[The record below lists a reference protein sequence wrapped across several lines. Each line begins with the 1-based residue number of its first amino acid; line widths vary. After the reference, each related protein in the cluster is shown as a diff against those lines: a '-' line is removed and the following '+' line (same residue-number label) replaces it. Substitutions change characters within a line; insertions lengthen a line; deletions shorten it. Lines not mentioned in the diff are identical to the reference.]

1 MMSPRSVTN
10 DEVARVQLEFQLLAR
25 SGLHMDALKPRTINT
40 TREPIHERLMEMTDR
55 SGPETLHQNR
65 RWYGNW
71 RCALSYH
78 AGAKE
83 QHQSQSMFT
92 RIRVCLLLVLISA
105 SGLSGAD
112 FAMKVTDKN
121 YLDTRGFSVFLYD
134 STYHP
139 VFVDQ
144 KNTAMEMILHG
155 QRIATNGDV
164 RLMPTPEQWDLV
176 ATLKGRHADKAN
188 SRLTADLAFPTFD
201 LSYTLEVAAEP
212 GGVKV
217 SINLDKPLPQKLAGR
232 AGFNLEFLPSIYMG
246 KAYLVDGTK
255 AGIFPR
261 TPDDPMVKVLP
272 LADEPKK
279 AYYLEDW
286 DKAKGYMQPEPF
298 AQGKAIT
305 LGVDDALA
313 RVNVTSDTAD
323 LMLFDGRSRAQNG
336 WFVLR
341 SLIPAGKTTGA
352 IVWHI
357 RPDVI
362 PNWTRPP
369 MIAHS
374 QVGYAP
380 GFSKVAVLELD
391 PNYSAP
397 KTGKV
402 LRLMEDGSYKQVFEG
417 PITPSTTWLRYVYSK
432 FDFTKVNEP
441 GLYVIEYADQ
451 RTAPFPI
458 SNDPYANIWQD
469 SLDHHLAVQMD
480 HVSVREGY
488 RVWHGASHL
497 DDGRMAPVVGEQFDG
512 WNQNAATD
520 GKYKGGDHI
529 PGMNVG
535 GWYDA
540 GDFDL
545 EEPAQLNV
553 IQSLALAYRAFD
565 LKYDELTVDE
575 SARQVEMH
583 RPDGVPDAVEQ
594 VKHGAL
600 LILAQFHNIGH
611 AIRGTHEP
619 DLRQYTQV
627 GDGASKTDG
636 RMYDPKL
643 GPNETKGD
651 YSGKPDDRWI
661 FTTNNPYF
669 QWNAIAALAA
679 AADTLK
685 GWNDTLAKDCL
696 GTAIQAWKDTKA
708 DPTRYPADRSL
719 DREAPTGAPGG
730 GVLAASQG
738 VVSGAQGA
746 RKPGG
751 SSGTPTTTGAT
762 NAQTAAPA
770 GRRGFGVALDWPA
783 ALELTIATNGAEPYK
798 SRLKELFPQMIT
810 PEQMDLHGWTAVR
823 ALPYLDASAKDQMR
837 EAVKTYMAGLD
848 KRLDATPF
856 GVPPS
861 LGTWGGSGAVVDM
874 AIRMYF
880 LHKAFPELV
889 SPEYTLRAVNYILGT
904 HPVSSTSY
912 VAGVGTVSKTK
923 TYSNNRAD
931 NSYIPGAVI
940 PGYIIIKPDFPE
952 CIDDFGFL
960 WFEDE
965 AVVAGSASWVVA
977 GNAAEAIIKEAK

>member
-1 MMSPRSVTN
+1 MLKRIAVF
-10 DEVARVQLEFQLLAR
+10 VLLALS
-25 SGLHMDALKPRTINT
+25 SGS
-40 TREPIHERLMEMTDR
+40 RLIEA
-55 SGPETLHQNR
+55 Q
-65 RWYGNW
+65 
-71 RCALSYH
+71 A
-78 AGAKE
+78 
-83 QHQSQSMFT
+83 
-92 RIRVCLLLVLISA
+92 
-105 SGLSGAD
+105 
-112 FAMKVTDKN
+112 AMKVNDKG
-121 YLDTRGFSVFLYD
+121 YLDTQGFSVFLYD

-144 KNTAMEMILHG
+144 KNAAMEMILHG

-176 ATLKGRHADKAN
+176 ATLKGREVDKAKN
-188 SRLTADLAFPTFD
+188 RLTAELAFPTFD
-201 LSYTLEVAAEP
+201 LSYTLNVEAEP

-217 SINLDKPLPQKLAGR
+217 SINLDKPLASKLVGR

-246 KAYLVDGTK
+246 KAYLVDGSK

-261 TPDDPMVKVLP
+261 TPDDAMVKVMPLP
-272 LADEPKK
+272 DEPKK

-286 DKAKGYMQPEPF
+286 DKAKGYTQPLPF
-298 AQGKAIT
+298 AEGKSIT
-305 LGVDDALA
+305 LGVDDSLA
-313 RVNVTSDTAD
+313 RVNIASDTGD
-323 LMLFDGRSRAQNG
+323 LMLFDGRDRAQNG

-341 SLIPAGKTTGA
+341 SLIPAGKTTNA

-357 RPDVI
+357 KPNEI

-369 MIAHS
+369 VIAHS

-380 GFSKVAVLELD
+380 GFSKQAVIELD
-391 PNYSAP
+391 PKY
-397 KTGKV
+397 TGPQTAKV

-417 PITPSTTWLRYVYSK
+417 PITPATPWLRYVYSK
-432 FDFTKVNEP
+432 FDFTPVREP

-458 SNDPYANIWQD
+458 SKDAYANIWQD
-469 SLDHHLAVQMD
+469 SLDHHLAEQMD
-480 HVSVREGY
+480 HVSVREAY

-512 WNQNAATD
+512 WNQDKATD
-520 GKYKGGDHI
+520 GRYKGGDHI

-545 EEPAQLNV
+545 EEPAQLSV
-553 IQSLALAYRAFD
+553 IQSLALAYRTFN
-565 LKYDELTVDE
+565 LQYDELTVDE
-575 SARQVEMH
+575 TARSVEMH

-600 LILAQFHNIGH
+600 LILAQYHNIGH

-619 DLRQYTQV
+619 DLRQYTHL

-636 RMYDPKL
+636 RIYDPKL
-643 GPNETKGD
+643 GPNEVRGD
-651 YSGKPDDRWI
+651 YSGRPDDRWI
-661 FTTNNPYF
+661 FTSDNPYF
-669 QWNAIAALAA
+669 EWNAIAALAA
-679 AADTLK
+679 AADVLK
-685 GWNDTLAKDCL
+685 GWDDATAKDCL
-696 GTAIQAWKDTKA
+696 DTAIKAWNAEKA
-708 DPTRYPADRSL
+708 HPTPFPPSGIGG
-719 DREAPTGAPGG
+719 GAVAAGAAG

-738 VVSGAQGA
+738 ATQGA
-746 RKPGG
+746 GNRSA
-751 SSGTPTTTGAT
+751 SSGVSAHTGAP
-762 NAQTAAPA
+762 AAASSSDA

-783 ALELTIATNGAEPYK
+783 ALELTIATHGAEPYK
-798 SRLKELFPQMIT
+798 SRLRELFPQVIT
-810 PEQMDLHGWTAVR
+810 PQQMGIRGWTAVR
-823 ALPYLDASAKDQMR
+823 ALPYLDPSAKDQMR
-837 EAVKTYMAGLD
+837 EAVKTYMVSLN
-848 KRLDATPF
+848 KELDATPF

-880 LHKAFPELV
+880 LHKAFPDLV
-889 SPEYTLRAVNYILGT
+889 GPEYTLRAVNYILGT

-912 VAGVGTVSKTK
+912 VAGVGTISKTK

-940 PGYIIIKPDFPE
+940 PGYVIIKPDFPE

-977 GNAAEAIIKEAK
+977 GNAADAITKETKQSH

>member
-1 MMSPRSVTN
+1 M
-10 DEVARVQLEFQLLAR
+10 L
-25 SGLHMDALKPRTINT
+25 
-40 TREPIHERLMEMTDR
+40 
-55 SGPETLHQNR
+55 
-65 RWYGNW
+65 
-71 RCALSYH
+71 
-78 AGAKE
+78 
-83 QHQSQSMFT
+83 T
-92 RIRVCLLLVLISA
+92 RILLLVA
-105 SGLSGAD
+105 VVSGSGVFGAD
-112 FAMKVTDKN
+112 FAMRVTDKN
-121 YLDTRGFSVFLYD
+121 YLDTQGFSVFLYD

-164 RLMPTPEQWDLV
+164 RLVPTPEQWDLV
-176 ATLKGRHADKAN
+176 ATLRGRHTDKAN
-188 SRLTADLAFPTFD
+188 SRLSADLAFPTFG

-212 GGVKV
+212 GGVRV
-217 SINLDKPLPQKLAGR
+217 SINLEHALPTQLAGR

-261 TPDDPMVKVLP
+261 TPEDPMIKVLP
-272 LADEPKK
+272 LPGEPKK
-279 AYYLEDW
+279 AYYLEEW
-286 DKAKGYMQPEPF
+286 DKAKGYTQPLPF
-298 AQGKAIT
+298 ARGRTLT

-313 RVNVTSDTAD
+313 RVSVSSETGD

-341 SLIPAGKTTGA
+341 SLIPPGKTTGA

-357 RPDVI
+357 KPDVI

-391 PNYSAP
+391 PKYNGPQTA
-397 KTGKV
+397 KV
-402 LRLMEDGSYKQVFEG
+402 LRLTGDGSYKQVFEG
-417 PITPSTTWLRYVYSK
+417 PITPATPWLRYVYSR
-432 FDFTKVNEP
+432 FDFTPVNAP

-451 RTAPFPI
+451 RTDPFPI
-458 SNDPYANIWQD
+458 ATDAYAAIWQP

-480 HVSVREGY
+480 HVSVREAY

-497 DDGRMAPVVGEQFDG
+497 DDGRLAPVVGEQFDG
-512 WNQNAATD
+512 WNQATATD
-520 GKYKGGDHI
+520 GKYNGGDHI

-553 IQSLALAYRAFD
+553 IQSLALAYREFD
-565 LKYDELTVDE
+565 LRYDELTVDE
-575 SARQVEMH
+575 AAREVEMH
-583 RPDGVPDAVEQ
+583 RPDGVPDAVQQ

-600 LILAQFHNIGH
+600 YILAQFHQLGH

-619 DLRQYTQV
+619 DLRQYTHL
-627 GDGASKTDG
+627 GDGATKTDG
-636 RMYDPKL
+636 RIYDPAL
-643 GPNETKGD
+643 RPDEVKGD

-661 FTTNNPYF
+661 FSTNSPFF
-669 QWNAIAALAA
+669 QWNAIGALAA

-685 GWNDTLAKDCL
+685 GWDNAMANDCL
-696 GTAIQAWKDTKA
+696 ETAIKAWNEEKTHPTPA
-708 DPTRYPADRSL
+708 PEGWHFGGDPEAAPA
-719 DREAPTGAPGG
+719 A

-738 VVSGAQGA
+738 SVSAGASN
-746 RKPGG
+746 R
-751 SSGTPTTTGAT
+751 SSPSAV
-762 NAQTAAPA
+762 QTASAPA
-770 GRRGFGVALDWPA
+770 ARRA
-783 ALELTIATNGAEPYK
+783 AFSVGLEWTATLELTIATHGAEPYK
-798 SRLKELFPQMIT
+798 LRLRELFPQVIT
-810 PEQMDLHGWTAVR
+810 PQQMELRGWTAVR
-823 ALPYLDASAKDQMR
+823 ALPYLDAAAKDQMR
-837 EAVKTYMAGLD
+837 AAVKTYMAGLD
-848 KRLDATPF
+848 QQLDATPF

-861 LGTWGGSGAVVDM
+861 LRAWGGSGAVVDM

-880 LHKAFPELV
+880 LHRAFPDLV

-931 NSYIPGAVI
+931 NAYIPGAVI

-965 AVVAGSASWVVA
+965 AVVAGSANWVVA
-977 GNAAEAIIKEAK
+977 GNAAAALTGQPRP

>member
-1 MMSPRSVTN
+1 MSYDV
-10 DEVARVQLEFQLLAR
+10 
-25 SGLHMDALKPRTINT
+25 GK
-40 TREPIHERLMEMTDR
+40 ERYQF
-55 SGPETLHQNR
+55 P
-65 RWYGNW
+65 
-71 RCALSYH
+71 
-78 AGAKE
+78 
-83 QHQSQSMFT
+83 SMFT
-92 RIRVCLLLVLISA
+92 RIIVLLLLALISA
-105 SGLSGAD
+105 PGLSGSD
-112 FAMKVTDKN
+112 FVMKVTDKN

-144 KNTAMEMILHG
+144 KNTALEMILHG

-176 ATLKGRHADKAN
+176 ATLKDRHADKAN
-188 SRLTADLAFPTFD
+188 NQLTADLAFPTFD
-201 LSYTLEVAAEP
+201 LSYTLDVAAEP

-217 SINLDKPLPQKLAGR
+217 SINLDKPLPPKLAGR

-246 KAYLVDGTK
+246 KAYLVDGSN

-261 TPDDPMVKVLP
+261 TPNDPMTKVLP
-272 LADEPKK
+272 LPDEPKK

-286 DKAKGYMQPEPF
+286 DKAKGYNQPLPF
-298 AQGKAIT
+298 AEGKSIT

-313 RVNVTSDTAD
+313 RVNVVSDTAN
-323 LMLFDGRSRAQNG
+323 LMLFDGRDRAQNG

-341 SLIPAGKTTGA
+341 SLIPSGKTTGA

-357 RPDVI
+357 RPDLI
-362 PNWTRPP
+362 PDWTRPP
-369 MIAHS
+369 VIAHS

-380 GFSKVAVLELD
+380 GFSKIAVLELD
-391 PNYSAP
+391 PNYDAP
-397 KTGKV
+397 KTARV

-417 PITPSTTWLRYVYSK
+417 PVTPSTPWLRYVYSK
-432 FDFTKVNEP
+432 FDFTPVKEP
-441 GLYVIEYADQ
+441 GLYVIDYGDQ
-451 RTAPFPI
+451 RTASFPI
-458 SNDPYANIWQD
+458 AKDPYANVWQD
-469 SLDHHLAVQMD
+469 SLDHHLAAQMD

-488 RVWHGASHL
+488 RMWHGASHL

-512 WNQNAATD
+512 WNQATAID

-529 PGMNVG
+529 AGMNVG

-545 EEPAQLNV
+545 EEPAQLSV
-553 IQSLALAYRAFD
+553 IQSLALAYREFN
-565 LKYDELTVDE
+565 LKYDELSVDE
-575 SARQVEMH
+575 TARQVEMH
-583 RPDGVPDAVEQ
+583 RPDGVPDTVQQ

-636 RMYDPKL
+636 RIYDPKL

-661 FTTNNPYF
+661 FTTNNPFF

-685 GWNDTLAKDCL
+685 GWDDALAKDCL
-696 GTAIQAWKDTKA
+696 DTAIKAWNDTKA
-708 DPTRYPADRSL
+708 DPTHYPVGGL
-719 DREAPTGAPGG
+719 DREAPEGAPGG

-738 VVSGAQGA
+738 VVSAAQGVH
-746 RKPGG
+746 KPAGNSSAPTNSGAAAAQAAPPAGG
-751 SSGTPTTTGAT
+751 S
-762 NAQTAAPA
+762 
-770 GRRGFGVALDWPA
+770 RRRSGVALDWPA
-783 ALELTIATNGAEPYK
+783 ALELAIATNGGEPYK
-798 SRLKELFPQMIT
+798 SRLKELFPQMLP

-837 EAVKTYMAGLD
+837 EAVKTYMASLD
-848 KRLDATPF
+848 KRLDTTPF

-880 LHKAFPELV
+880 LHKAFPDLV

-977 GNAAEAIIKEAK
+977 GNAAEAIIQESK

>member
-1 MMSPRSVTN
+1 MLSRLKVCI
-10 DEVARVQLEFQLLAR
+10 LLALT
-25 SGLHMDALKPRTINT
+25 G
-40 TREPIHERLMEMTDR
+40 
-55 SGPETLHQNR
+55 GP
-65 RWYGNW
+65 GV
-71 RCALSYH
+71 
-78 AGAKE
+78 
-83 QHQSQSMFT
+83 F
-92 RIRVCLLLVLISA
+92 
-105 SGLSGAD
+105 GAD
-112 FAMKVTDKN
+112 FAMRVTDKN
-121 YLDTRGFSVFLYD
+121 YLDTQGFSVFLYD

-155 QRIATNGDV
+155 QRIATNGDI

-176 ATLKGRHADKAN
+176 ATLKARHADKEN
-188 SRLTADLAFPTFD
+188 NRLTADLDFPTFD
-201 LSYTLEVAAEP
+201 LSYTLEVAAEA

-232 AGFNLEFLPSIYMG
+232 AGFNLEFLPSIYTG
-246 KAYLVDGTK
+246 KTYLVDGSR

-261 TPDDPMVKVLP
+261 TPNDPMVKVLP

-286 DKAKGYMQPEPF
+286 DRAKGYTQPLPF
-298 AQGKAIT
+298 AQGKSIT
-305 LGVDDALA
+305 LGLDDALA
-313 RVNVTSDTAD
+313 RVNVKSDTAD
-323 LMLFDGRSRAQNG
+323 LMLFDGRNRAQNG

-341 SLIPAGKTTGA
+341 SLIPSDKTTGA

-391 PNYSAP
+391 PKYDGP
-397 KTGKV
+397 KTAKV
-402 LRLMEDGSYKQVFEG
+402 LRLMEDGSYKPVFEG
-417 PITPSTTWLRYVYSK
+417 PITPSTPWLRYVYSK
-432 FDFTKVNEP
+432 FDFTPVKDL

-458 SNDPYANIWQD
+458 SNDAYANIWQD
-469 SLDHHLAVQMD
+469 SLNHHLAAQMD

-512 WNQNAATD
+512 WNQATATD

-545 EEPAQLNV
+545 EEPAQLSV
-553 IQSLALAYRAFD
+553 IESLALAYREFHLD
-565 LKYDELTVDE
+565 YDELTVDE
-575 SARQVEMH
+575 RTREVEMH
-583 RPDGVPDAVEQ
+583 RPDGVPDTVEQ

-619 DLRQYTQV
+619 DLRQYTQL

-636 RMYDPKL
+636 RIYDPKL
-643 GPNETKGD
+643 GPTEVKGD

-661 FTTNNPYF
+661 FTSTNPFF
-669 QWNAIAALAA
+669 QWNGIAALAA
-679 AADTLK
+679 SADVLK
-685 GWNDTLAKDCL
+685 GWDDKLAKDCL
-696 GTAIQAWKDTKA
+696 DAAIKAWNDEKAHPTAAGGTFG
-708 DPTRYPADRSL
+708 
-719 DREAPTGAPGG
+719 GAPAGASG

-738 VVSGAQGA
+738 AVAGAHASRNGT
-746 RKPGG
+746 G
-751 SSGTPTTTGAT
+751 SASAPASSAST
-762 NAQTAAPA
+762 NAPTSPQPNSDRNGFTA
-770 GRRGFGVALDWPA
+770 GLEWSA
-783 ALELTIATNGAEPYK
+783 ALELTIATHGAEPYK
-798 SRLKELFPQMIT
+798 SRVRELFPQMIA
-810 PEQMDLHGWTAVR
+810 QQQIGSRGWTAVR
-823 ALPYLDASAKDQMR
+823 ALPYLDPGARGQMR
-837 EAVKTYMAGLD
+837 EAVKTYVAGLD
-848 KRLDATPF
+848 KQLDTTPF

-861 LGTWGGSGAVVDM
+861 LGEWGGSGAVVDM

-880 LHKAFPELV
+880 LYKTFPDLIG
-889 SPEYTLRAVNYILGT
+889 PEYTLRAVNYVLGT

-923 TYSNNRAD
+923 TYSNNRGD
-931 NSYIPGAVI
+931 NSYIPGAVV

-952 CIDDFGFL
+952 CIDDYGFL

-977 GNAAEAIIKEAK
+977 GNAADAIIKGSK

>member
-1 MMSPRSVTN
+1 
-10 DEVARVQLEFQLLAR
+10 
-25 SGLHMDALKPRTINT
+25 
-40 TREPIHERLMEMTDR
+40 
-55 SGPETLHQNR
+55 
-65 RWYGNW
+65 
-71 RCALSYH
+71 
-78 AGAKE
+78 
-83 QHQSQSMFT
+83 MFT
-92 RIRVCLLLVLISA
+92 RIRVCLFLALISA
-105 SGLSGAD
+105 PHLSGSD
-112 FAMKVTDKN
+112 FAMQVTDKN
-121 YLDTRGFSVFLYD
+121 YLNTQGFSVFLYD

-188 SRLTADLAFPTFD
+188 NRLTAELAFPTFD
-201 LSYTLEVAAEP
+201 FSYTLEVAAEP

-217 SINLDKPLPQKLAGR
+217 SINLDRPLPQKLAGR

-246 KAYLVDGTK
+246 RAFLVDGSS

-261 TPDDPMVKVLP
+261 TPNDPMTKVLP
-272 LADEPKK
+272 LPDEPKK

-286 DKAKGYMQPEPF
+286 DKAKGYTQPLPF
-298 AQGKAIT
+298 AEGKSIT

-313 RVNVTSDTAD
+313 RVNVTSDTAN
-323 LMLFDGRSRAQNG
+323 LMLFDGRDRAQNG

-341 SLIPAGKTTGA
+341 SLIPSGKTTGA

-391 PNYSAP
+391 PKYDAP
-397 KTGKV
+397 KTARI
-402 LRLMEDGSYKQVFEG
+402 LRLLEDGSYKQVFEG
-417 PITPSTTWLRYVYSK
+417 PITPATPWLRYVYSK
-432 FDFTKVNEP
+432 FDFTPLEDP
-441 GLYVIEYADQ
+441 GLYVIEYGGR

-458 SNDPYANIWQD
+458 SKHAYANIWQD
-469 SLDHHLAVQMD
+469 SLDHHLAEQMD

-512 WNQNAATD
+512 WNQATATD

-545 EEPAQLNV
+545 EEPAQLSV
-553 IQSLALAYRAFD
+553 IQSLALAYREFH
-565 LKYDELTVDE
+565 LTYDELTVDE
-575 SARQVEMH
+575 TAREVEMH
-583 RPDGVPDAVEQ
+583 RPDGVPDTVQQ
-594 VKHGAL
+594 VRHGAL

-619 DLRQYTQV
+619 DLRQYTHL
-627 GDGASKTDG
+627 GDGATKTDG
-636 RMYDPKL
+636 RIYDPQL
-643 GPNETKGD
+643 GPNQAKGD

-661 FTTNNPYF
+661 FTTNNAYF

-685 GWNDTLAKDCL
+685 GWDDALAKDCL
-696 GTAIQAWKDTKA
+696 ETAITAWNSTKA
-708 DPTRYPADRSL
+708 DPTLYPVGGGFN
-719 DREAPTGAPGG
+719 GAPPAGGPPG

-738 VVSGAQGA
+738 VVSGAQGSHHL
-746 RKPGG
+746 G
-751 SSGTPTTTGAT
+751 SSAGSSPGSDSPSTPPAP
-762 NAQTAAPA
+762 PA
-770 GRRGFGVALDWPA
+770 GSGRGAPSVALDWAA
-783 ALELTIATNGAEPYK
+783 ALELTIATNGGEPYK
-798 SRLKELFPQMIT
+798 SRVKELFPQVIA
-810 PEQMDLHGWTAVR
+810 PQQIDQRGWTAVR
-823 ALPYLDASAKDQMR
+823 ALPYLDAGAKEQMH
-837 EAVKTYMAGLD
+837 EAVKTYMADLD
-848 KRLDATPF
+848 NRLDATPF

-880 LHKAFPELV
+880 LHKTFPDLV
-889 SPEYTLRAVNYILGT
+889 SPEYTIRAVNYILGT

-912 VAGVGTVSKTK
+912 VAGVGTVSKTM

-931 NSYIPGAVI
+931 NAYIPGAVI

-965 AVVAGSASWVVA
+965 AVVAGSASWVLA
-977 GNAAEAIIKEAK
+977 GNAADAIVKESK

>member
-1 MMSPRSVTN
+1 MS
-10 DEVARVQLEFQLLAR
+10 
-25 SGLHMDALKPRTINT
+25 T
-40 TREPIHERLMEMTDR
+40 TAPT
-55 SGPETLHQNR
+55 
-65 RWYGNW
+65 
-71 RCALSYH
+71 A
-78 AGAKE
+78 
-83 QHQSQSMFT
+83 
-92 RIRVCLLLVLISA
+92 SA
-105 SGLSGAD
+105 QQQKSKAAWVPL
-112 FAMKVTDKN
+112 VTDKN
-121 YLDTRGFSVFLYD
+121 YLDTQGFSVFLYD

-176 ATLKGRHADKAN
+176 ATLKGRQADKAN
-188 SRLTADLAFPTFD
+188 NRLTADLAFPTFD

-217 SINLDKPLPQKLAGR
+217 SINLDKPLPEKLAGR

-261 TPDDPMVKVLP
+261 TPNDPMVKVLP

-286 DKAKGYMQPEPF
+286 DKAKGYTQPLPF
-298 AQGKAIT
+298 AEGKSIT
-305 LGVDDALA
+305 LGRRRRAGAGQRYSRIQPTSCCSMDATA
-313 RVNVTSDTAD
+313 RRTA
-323 LMLFDGRSRAQNG
+323 GSC
-336 WFVLR
+336 LR
-341 SLIPAGKTTGA
+341 SLIPSGKTTGA

-380 GFSKVAVLELD
+380 DFSKVAVLELD
-391 PNYSAP
+391 PKYNGP
-397 KTGKV
+397 KTAKV

-417 PITPSTTWLRYVYSK
+417 PITPSTPWLRYVYSK
-432 FDFTKVNEP
+432 FDFTPVKDP

-458 SNDPYANIWQD
+458 SKDAYANIWQD
-469 SLDHHLAVQMD
+469 SLDHHLAEQMD

-512 WNQNAATD
+512 WNQATATD

-545 EEPAQLNV
+545 EEPAQLSV
-553 IQSLALAYRAFD
+553 IQSLALAYREFD

-575 SARQVEMH
+575 TAREVEMH
-583 RPDGVPDAVEQ
+583 RPDGVPDTVEQ

-619 DLRQYTQV
+619 DLRQYTHL

-636 RMYDPKL
+636 RIYDPKL
-643 GPNETKGD
+643 GPNEVKGD

-661 FTTNNPYF
+661 FTTNNPFF

-679 AADTLK
+679 AADVLK
-685 GWNDTLAKDCL
+685 GYDDALAKDCL
-696 GTAIQAWKDTKA
+696 DTAIKAWNDEKA
-708 DPTRYPADRSL
+708 HPTPFPASGNFGG
-719 DREAPTGAPGG
+719 GAPANAPAAACWLRRR
-730 GVLAASQG
+730 VWFLAPERPQRTIARRSATAATTPQQLRRPASAWPLWRRAGLGCGSGIDHRHPWRRALQVSPEG
-738 VVSGAQGA
+738 VVPSDDHSAADGLPRLDGGPGVALSGRERERSNA
-746 RKPGG
+746 RSGEDLHGGPGQAVG
-751 SSGTPTTTGAT
+751 RHSVRR
-762 NAQTAAPA
+762 AAEPGHLGRI
-770 GRRGFGVALDWPA
+770 GRRGGHGHPDVLPAQGVSGSCRPRIHA
-783 ALELTIATNGAEPYK
+783 
-798 SRLKELFPQMIT
+798 SRRQ
-810 PEQMDLHGWTAVR
+810 LHSRHAPGIQHFVCGR
-823 ALPYLDASAKDQMR
+823 RRY
-837 EAVKTYMAGLD
+837 GL
-848 KRLDATPF
+848 
-856 GVPPS
+856 
-861 LGTWGGSGAVVDM
+861 
-874 AIRMYF
+874 
-880 LHKAFPELV
+880 
-889 SPEYTLRAVNYILGT
+889 
-904 HPVSSTSY
+904 
-912 VAGVGTVSKTK
+912 
-923 TYSNNRAD
+923 
-931 NSYIPGAVI
+931 
-940 PGYIIIKPDFPE
+940 
-952 CIDDFGFL
+952 
-960 WFEDE
+960 EDE
-965 AVVAGSASWVVA
+965 DLQQQPRRQRLHSGRRDSGIHHHQAGFSGVHRRLRISLVR
-977 GNAAEAIIKEAK
+977 G